1 LFQYKM
7 ASQKKDVRF
16 LTAASNAFWRS
27 CRFSRFISFPDSTS
41 DSVTYS
47 VLTCSHHTSIPSR
60 QQVCT
65 QRKLER
71 ATCRFGFDLLRR
83 LARVV
88 QLLPKPSEHLLHEQT
103 TQKFKR
109 SVFVCCALF
118 CQNKLQ
124 TIHSPRRHSRAQM
137 TPAPPRLMRESASLS
152 ERFSLRRACPEPV
165 LVK

>member
-1 LFQYKM
+1 M
-7 ASQKKDVRF
+7 RF

-27 CRFSRFISFPDSTS
+27 WRFSRFISFPDSTS

-47 VLTCSHHTSIPSR
+47 VLTCSHHTSMTSR

-71 ATCRFGFDLLRR
+71 ATCRFGFDLLHR

-88 QLLPKPSEHLLHEQT
+88 QLLPKPSEHLLHEPT
-103 TQKFKR
+103 TQNESAPNIRDRGKKFKR
-109 SVFVCCALF
+109 SVFVCCASF